1 VGKPAVLRWIP
12 ALAIAGLVLVVPPVL
27 YRYIYV
33 ENKRLRVVAT
43 GKLYRSGQMTEAGF
57 KEAVQRYG
65 LRVIVNLQDEYPD
78 PDIDC
83 DYLGTATIK
92 ESEMCRRLGV
102 RYLWMPPEL
111 ISRRAVPPKRPPAI
125 DRFLEIMDD
134 PANHPVLLHCRAGL
148 HRTGV
153 MVEVYRQEY
162 ERCSPR
168 EALRD
173 LKDNGFGEWP
183 CAAANDY
190 ITQYILTYRPGLRLK
205 AEPLARGE

>member
-1 VGKPAVLRWIP
+1 VAKPAVLQWIL
-12 ALAIAGLVLVVPPVL
+12 ALVVAGLVLVVPLAL
-27 YRYIYV
+27 YRYDYV
-33 ENKRLRVVAT
+33 ENKRLRVVAP

-57 KEAVQRYG
+57 KAAVERYG
-65 LRVIVNLQDEYPD
+65 LRVIINLQDEYPD

-83 DYLGTATIK
+83 DYFGMSTIK

-102 RYLWMPPEL
+102 RYLWMPPQL
-111 ISRRAVPPKRPPAI
+111 ISRRAVSPQRPAAI

-134 PANHPVLLHCRAGL
+134 AANHPVLLHCRAGL

-162 ERCSPR
+162 EGCCAR
-168 EALRD
+168 EAIRD

-183 CAAANDY
+183 CSAANDY
-190 ITQYILTYRPGLRLK
+190 IMQYILTYRPGLRLK
-205 AEPLARGE
+205 TEPLARGE